1 MIVYAWKFITYHHDP
16 EYPFMADY
24 LQFSVQR
31 NDIDQFC
38 RFVIENEKELYVAT
52 TSIPN
57 GSPHY
62 LDLEKDIISDPRE
75 EFQEITIQKI
85 ILNKYPIEIMINE
98 GEMNISLTNEGCN
111 LFIESLQKSKT
122 SGYYCE
128 HNLDVR
134 LKYKGQDSRD
144 SKLIVWAAYEKG
156 IVFY

>member
-1 MIVYAWKFITYHHDP
+1 MIVYAWKFTTYDDP
-16 EYPFMADY
+16 AEQFMADY

-38 RFVIENEKELYVAT
+38 RLVIENENELHFIT
-52 TSIPN
+52 TSTPN
-57 GSPHY
+57 GSPHF
-62 LDLEKDIISDPRE
+62 LDLEKDIILDPRE
-75 EFQEITIQKI
+75 EFNEITIQKNFG
-85 ILNKYPIEIMINE
+85 NKYPVEITINE
-98 GEMNISLTNEGCN
+98 GAMNISLTNEGCN
-111 LFIESLQKSKT
+111 LFVESLQKSKA

-128 HNLDVR
+128 HNLNVR